1 MNSVNIIDTVSIKGN
16 VQGTTDTPSRTATI
30 NIARSDSFTASG
42 TILINQVLDKGTAIQ
57 TLAAGAT
64 LTIDLTTGQTNPL
77 GESISGAGAFAKV
90 REIYISHEGTS
101 ASSGIVAYG
110 ASSNSFQG
118 KWSAGATLTLKPGER
133 DHQVSYTAAG
143 MTVDSTHKI
152 LQIVNSDGANAA
164 AIRYFVSGSV

>member
-42 TILINQVLDKGTAIQ
+42 TVLINQVLDKATVAQ

-90 REIYISHEGTS
+90 REIYIAHDGTS
-101 ASSGIVAYG
+101 LSSGIVAYG
-110 ASSNSFQG
+110 AASNSFQA
-118 KWSAGATLTLKPGER
+118 KLSSAATITLKAGEY
-133 DHQVSYTAAG
+133 DKQTSYTAAG
-143 MTVDSTHKI
+143 MTVDSTHKT
-152 LQIVNSDGANAA
+152 LQIVNSDGTNAA
-164 AIRYFVSGSV
+164 TIRYFVSGSV